1 MNPSTNPKIFDDL
14 ALNPSEFAWSSVQAI
29 ANKNPKSIK
38 VIIDDIEYPSL
49 ERDSI
54 GYVIHL
60 SAPRRVSENLY
71 SLHGLFFDNDLFGK
85 TSLWRMFRASLYH
98 LSLHSAITD
107 YSIYKNITSKYS
119 FNNAMFAI
127 SMAEDFAI
135 RAYTR
140 SKWPGLILDAAFANH
155 ISALRFRDLTREKN
169 AAYLMAANLLS
180 YELLGKPVVSSDDQ
194 STRQLESIHAYLVDY
209 SAKLTE
215 IYSTKILTSEKN
227 EENEAKILAAES
239 IGNFFE
245 DRSLYL
251 EELPCIPYT
260 DCHGPNTLFS
270 NSIITLEPEQRTGIF
285 RDALSE
291 LSATVSSQKIEENE
305 KIMENEASSIFA
317 DWDYAEIVKQRLID
331 SYRGLDPSTHF
342 EQFGF
347 PKEDYAQFVRTRS
360 KVIGPIRRVLE
371 QLRMLKTSADEVN
384 AKESGYVDIQ
394 AAIQVIASNSTRNDV
409 FIRDEND
416 KKSESWSILIDSS
429 KSLENTSS
437 QVSEIAICL
446 AEVAKD
452 LIPDQGS
459 WGMYSFDQNFQIVKD
474 FSENY
479 GIANKARI
487 GGIKTGLKTYLP
499 DAITL
504 ASRRLA
510 TTSTDVK
517 VLLVASDGFPL
528 GYEGI
533 DEALVDA
540 IDHVKEMGVQLIG
553 LGIGSSLISKH
564 FRSNCVIH
572 EPFDFMKH
580 FVRTYYELS
589 SSF

>member
-1 MNPSTNPKIFDDL
+1 M
-14 ALNPSEFAWSSVQAI
+14 NPSEFAWSSVQAI
-29 ANKNPKSIK
+29 ANKNPKNIK
-38 VIIDDIEYPSL
+38 VIIDYTEYPSL

-71 SLHGLFFDNDLFGK
+71 SLHGLFFDNDAAGK

-107 YSIYKNITSKYS
+107 YSIYKSITSKYN

-127 SMAEDFAI
+127 SIAEDFAI
-135 RAYTR
+135 RAFTR
-140 SKWPGLILDAAFANH
+140 AKWPGLILDAAYANH
-155 ISALRFRDLTREKN
+155 VSALRFRDLTREKN
-169 AAYLMAANLLS
+169 PAYLVAANLLS
-180 YELLGKPVVSSDDQ
+180 YELVGKPVVSSDDQ
-194 STRQLESIHAYLVDY
+194 STSQLESIHAYLIDY

-215 IYSTKILTSEKN
+215 LYSTQVLTGGAKDG
-227 EENEAKILAAES
+227 ENKAKISAAES
-239 IGNFFE
+239 IANFFE
-245 DRSLYL
+245 DSSLYL
-251 EELPCIPYT
+251 EELPSIPYT

-270 NSIITLEPEQRTGIF
+270 NSIITLEPEQRAGIF

-291 LSATVSSQKIEENE
+291 LSATISSQKIEENE
-305 KIMENEASSIFA
+305 KIMENEASNIFA

-331 SYRGLDPSTHF
+331 FYRELDPSTHF

-347 PKEDYAQFVRTRS
+347 PKEDYGQFVRTRS

-409 FIRDEND
+409 FIREENE
-416 KKSESWSILIDSS
+416 KKSESWSILVDSS

-459 WGMYSFDQNFQIVKD
+459 WGMCSFDQNFQIVKD

-510 TTSTDVK
+510 TTTTDVK

-553 LGIGSSLISKH
+553 LGVGSSLISKH